1 MRRLL
6 YILIASLFTFAGA
19 KAQGI
24 DVGSVLA
31 DSVGAEMELAEP
43 YDEDAPE
50 MRTLDGKV
58 DFARMR
64 ATMAKKFLDEEA
76 RGEF

>member
-24 DVGSVLA
+24 DVDSVLA

-43 YDEDAPE
+43 YAE
-50 MRTLDGKV
+50 MVYPISV
-58 DFARMR
+58 DCIGQQIDILSPILYDFQYS
-64 ATMAKKFLDEEA
+64 
-76 RGEF
+76 